1 MTIAALSRCLG
12 AAGLLCAVWALP
24 SGPAGADAIGDFY
37 KGKSITL
44 LISVG
49 AGDGMDL
56 TARILAR
63 HWKAHLPGQPT
74 FIPKNMTGAGH
85 LRATNF
91 LYDQAPKDG
100 TTIGAIIPA
109 FVMHQ
114 MLDGASVNYDA
125 AKFQWIGST
134 NASNAM
140 IFVWH
145 TSGVKTLQDAMEQEV
160 LLGGSG
166 AGSNS
171 VLYPAIFN
179 NILGTKFK
187 VIMGY
192 KSTPEID
199 IAMER
204 LEVQGRAGSTFNTLM
219 ANNAEWVTDKKLNI
233 LAQIGQEK
241 EPGFEHIPLMTDFAR
256 DPVSR
261 EVIEIFSGQI
271 TLGRPYL
278 LPPGVPADRV
288 AALRTS
294 FDAALKDPA
303 LLADAKTSRL
313 DISPTN
319 GDKLQKLVEAMI
331 HTNDEVVARMKAA
344 LETKG
349 AIAGEAKGGDGN
361 SPPP

>member
-1 MTIAALSRCLG
+1 MTITALSRCLG
-12 AAGLLCAVWALP
+12 AAGLLGAAWVLP
-24 SGPAGADAIGDFY
+24 FAPAGADSIGDFY
-37 KGKSITL
+37 KGKSISL

-63 HWKAHLPGQPT
+63 HWKTHLPGQPT
-74 FIPKNMTGAGH
+74 FIPKNMPGAGH

-100 TTIGAIIPA
+100 TVVGAIIPS

-114 MLDGASVNYDA
+114 MLGGKSVNYDA

-145 TSGVKTLQDAMEQEV
+145 ASGVKTLQDAMQKEV

-171 VLYPAIFN
+171 VLYPAILN
-179 NILGTKFK
+179 NLVGTKFK
-187 VIMGY
+187 VVTGY

-219 ANNAEWVTDKKLNI
+219 ANNPEWVTDKKLNI
-233 LAQIGQEK
+233 LVQIGQDK
-241 EPGFEHIPLMTDFAR
+241 EPGFENIPLMTEFAK
-256 DPVSR
+256 DQASR
-261 EVIEIFSGQI
+261 EVLRIFSGQI

-278 LPPGVPADRV
+278 LPPDVPADRV
-288 AALRTS
+288 AALRAS

-303 LLADAKTSRL
+303 LLTDAKNARL
-313 DISPTN
+313 DISPTS

-331 HTNDEVVARMKAA
+331 NTDDAVVARMKAA

-349 AIAGEAKGGDGN
+349 AIADKRKGGN
-361 SPPP
+361 SN